1 MGLMK
6 GIRKPVVGR
15 FHSPH
20 KSKSMNY
27 SAMSN
32 GTGDTEAIN
41 SQEDSFDEKKFFAA
55 LVETDVQ
62 LDEETPAEAVAA
74 AEIQRDADGFPIL
87 PSGNA
92 VVAFQEGTT
101 SQEVS
106 PLKTVLQEADE
117 VAFPT
122 FLNEDSAEEED
133 EDPFFKA
140 NLFSAPQKAK
150 PKILAKPKITTRV
163 VPEASDSFDSPAV
176 VVNEDNKKDKDWD
189 AISHISGISQH
200 SEVDTS
206 QEETNSSS
214 SSKPEPEPKTT
225 KTIHNDN
232 KSKVKSMAKSFNTGG
247 GSKVRNMAAAFE
259 GAKTTTPSAPI
270 KTSAP
275 VRTFRR
281 STFTPPASTTA
292 ANVVSPE
299 STTKNEFPIK
309 LKPVNRSIHSN
320 SIKSNST
327 NSSSS
332 NNKESSIKN
341 LIQNFNSGKPTTPIN
356 TNRVQVSSIPT
367 KAAAASPVTK
377 RTTHLFKTFDEN
389 KKVVNRYVSF
399 SNIDNK
405 PVNFHEI
412 QDDIDLVVSVSDSSA
427 DSQTSPIAARYLAS
441 VQAPAAE
448 VSTSTDSNTSSDSS
462 GVEASMD
469 DLANAN
475 KSPADGDLPSF
486 DGSTATAL
494 TNNTTATKSPS
505 VFTTKAIQHQ
515 FTSLEEAIRLSCET
529 FNNEKSPDTSFDS
542 TLTAPSAC
550 SASSSVFSSPFELTN
565 TFSRQ
570 FADSLK
576 QIKREFNE
584 FRDDHAAMFKSAAAQ
599 AEKNLESFLAEPTP
613 RKQR

>member
-1 MGLMK
+1 MK

-20 KSKSMNY
+20 KQKSMNY

-41 SQEDSFDEKKFFAA
+41 SQEDSFDENKFFAA
-55 LVETDVQ
+55 LVETDAQ
-62 LDEETPAEAVAA
+62 LDEETPAEAAA
-74 AEIQRDADGFPIL
+74 SEIQRDADGFPIL
-87 PSGNA
+87 PSANA

-133 EDPFFKA
+133 QDPFFKA
-140 NLFSAPQKAK
+140 NLFSAPQTAK

-163 VPEASDSFDSPAV
+163 VSEASDSFDSPAV
-176 VVNEDNKKDKDWD
+176 VVNEDNKKDEDWD

-206 QEETNSSS
+206 QEETNSN
-214 SSKPEPEPKTT
+214 SSKPEPEPKIT
-225 KTIHNDN
+225 KTINNDN
-232 KSKVKSMAKSFNTGG
+232 KSKVKSLTKTFNTGG
-247 GSKVRNMAAAFE
+247 RSKVRNMAAAFE

-275 VRTFRR
+275 ARTFRR
-281 STFTPPASTTA
+281 SNFTPAASA
-292 ANVVSPE
+292 VVSPE
-299 STTKNEFPIK
+299 STKNEFPVK

-320 SIKSNST
+320 SIKSNS
-327 NSSSS
+327 NSNS
-332 NNKESSIKN
+332 NNKESSIRN
-341 LIQNFNSGKPTTPIN
+341 LIQNFNSGKPATPVN

-405 PVNFHEI
+405 PANFHEI
-412 QDDIDLVVSVSDSSA
+412 QDDIDLVVSVSDTSA
-427 DSQTSPIAARYLAS
+427 DSQNSPIAARYLAS
-441 VQAPAAE
+441 VQSSAAE
-448 VSTSTDSNTSSDSS
+448 VSTSTTDSNTSSDSS
-462 GVEASMD
+462 GIEASMD
-469 DLANAN
+469 HLANTS

-486 DGSTATAL
+486 DSFTATVL
-494 TNNTTATKSPS
+494 TNNTTATKSPTIFS
-505 VFTTKAIQHQ
+505 TKAIQHQ
-515 FTSLEEAIRLSCET
+515 FTSLEEAIRLSCEQ

-550 SASSSVFSSPFELTN
+550 SASSSVFSTPFELTN

-584 FRDDHAAMFKSAAAQ
+584 FRDDHAAMLKSAAAQ